1 MKKLMIASAIAMMC
15 FSANAFAEDDGYGN
29 EVPSAWNDGTV
40 DDGYGNKLPS
50 NQSEYKS
57 FGEARA
63 AAGNNQS
70 RQFNIGGHFDLG
82 IGGYWNYPDEF
93 AQWMGDNSWISIS
106 FDLGGVFKY
115 RINNMLSV
123 VPEVSLGFTH
133 TSRKVDEYYDGR
145 DIDETR
151 MLFNINIPVTARVTP
166 MPYFYAEAGFRLNFN
181 LATSH
186 TLDLASSGDYYD
198 DSRSLDLDKWKASTV
213 VPSLVVGLGGTIRS
227 KNHDMDL
234 GLRFV
239 LDLTT
244 IEEDDTI
251 YWKNSSGYLSDSN
264 GKPITSKIETKQWAI
279 QFVMNYYLF

>member
-82 IGGYWNYPDEF
+82 VGGYWDYPKW
-93 AQWMGDNSWISIS
+93 QKNSWISVS

-115 RINNMLSV
+115 RINNLLSV
-123 VPEVSLGFTH
+123 VPELNLGFTH
-133 TSRKVDEYYDGR
+133 TSRNQGEYDGR

-166 MPYFYAEAGFRLNFN
+166 IQHFYAEAGFRLNFN

-186 TLDLASSGDYYD
+186 TMDLASSGDYYYD
-198 DSRSLDLDKWKASTV
+198 DSRSVDLDKWNASTV
-213 VPSLVVGLGGTIRS
+213 VPSIVVGLGGTIRS

-234 GLRFV
+234 GLRLV

-244 IEEDDTI
+244 IEGDDI
-251 YWKNSSGYLSDSN
+251 PYWG
-264 GKPITSKIETKQWAI
+264 KIETKQWAI